1 MIQKTD
7 LRAGEQRERPAAG
20 ERPESAAVPEASE
33 KAAAP
38 EAPEKAAVKK
48 RPESVASA
56 LLKFSA
62 PLVLSGILQQL
73 YSWADAFIVG
83 NVDGELALAAV
94 GSTTTIINFYIMA
107 LTGFTLGLSI
117 LFAQKFGSRKLEEMP
132 QILSTFALLLGG
144 VFLALAA
151 AGFCWTPELL
161 ALMRTTEDTIL
172 LAQDYLQIIFLGV
185 PFLAVYNVYAAGLRG
200 LGDSRAPFWAVLISS
215 VVNVGLDIFL
225 VAVLDWNVTGA
236 AVATVFSQIAMTVFL
251 VGYGTWKYPA
261 LRFALGRHMIDRAAL
276 RQGLRMGF
284 PPMIQSSISAFG
296 GLILQNFMNG
306 FGSQTV
312 AAITTAYRVD
322 TIVILP
328 MTNLGAG
335 ISTLVAQ
342 SYGAGETRKIRKIFA
357 VGTLMM
363 VAVSI
368 LLTCLVIPMGGHL
381 IALFGVGA
389 EVVEIGRRFFRGLA
403 VFYVVLG
410 LATAIRGY
418 LEGLGDVLYSSI
430 AGILS
435 LISRIAASYTMA
447 AVFGNM
453 IIAYGEAFSWGVLLL
468 LYIGRLLWRGRN
480 GKDRKQMEEYVC
492 RQ

>member
-7 LRAGEQRERPAAG
+7 PRAGEQRERPAAG

-161 ALMRTTEDTIL
+161 ALMRTTEDTITCRL
-172 LAQDYLQIIFLGV
+172 F
-185 PFLAVYNVYAAGLRG
+185 
-200 LGDSRAPFWAVLISS
+200 
-215 VVNVGLDIFL
+215 
-225 VAVLDWNVTGA
+225 
-236 AVATVFSQIAMTVFL
+236 FSECRSWRCTTCTRQ
-251 VGYGTWKYPA
+251 GCGGWGT
-261 LRFALGRHMIDRAAL
+261 AAL
-276 RQGLRMGF
+276 
-284 PPMIQSSISAFG
+284 
-296 GLILQNFMNG
+296 
-306 FGSQTV
+306 
-312 AAITTAYRVD
+312 
-322 TIVILP
+322 
-328 MTNLGAG
+328 
-335 ISTLVAQ
+335 
-342 SYGAGETRKIRKIFA
+342 
-357 VGTLMM
+357 
-363 VAVSI
+363 
-368 LLTCLVIPMGGHL
+368 
-381 IALFGVGA
+381 
-389 EVVEIGRRFFRGLA
+389 
-403 VFYVVLG
+403 
-410 LATAIRGY
+410 
-418 LEGLGDVLYSSI
+418 
-430 AGILS
+430 LS
-435 LISRIAASYTMA
+435 
-447 AVFGNM
+447 G
-453 IIAYGEAFSWGVLLL
+453 
-468 LYIGRLLWRGRN
+468 
-480 GKDRKQMEEYVC
+480 QC
-492 RQ
+492 